1 MGISQIS
8 QYYIYF
14 SQRVINYSN
23 ITEVSFDCLRLG
35 GGLFGDSGQSCQS
48 SAEHRERRVRLL
60 SSALRGS
67 DPGARSLRQRGVK
80 RDHIVC

>member
-1 MGISQIS
+1 MGTSQIS
-8 QYYIYF
+8 KYYIYL
-14 SQRVINYSN
+14 SRRVMNYSN

-35 GGLFGDSGQSCQS
+35 GGLFGDSGQSRQS
-48 SAEHRERRVRLL
+48 GAEHRERRFRLL

-80 RDHIVC
+80 RNHIIC

>member
-1 MGISQIS
+1 MSQIS

-35 GGLFGDSGQSCQS
+35 GGLFGDSGQSRQS
-48 SAEHRERRVRLL
+48 GAEHWERRV
-60 SSALRGS
+60 
-67 DPGARSLRQRGVK
+67 
-80 RDHIVC
+80 